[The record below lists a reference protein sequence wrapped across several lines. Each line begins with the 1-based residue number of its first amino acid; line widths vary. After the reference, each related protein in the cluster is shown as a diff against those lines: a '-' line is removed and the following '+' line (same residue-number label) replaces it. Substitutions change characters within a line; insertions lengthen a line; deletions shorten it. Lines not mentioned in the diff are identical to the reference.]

1 MSEEKRI
8 DRLEGIAIDSQSR
21 IATLERS
28 TDRIEKSIDKLL
40 SEFSALRGDFS
51 DLRNEF
57 SNLRNEFFKMEA
69 RLTWKVTTFFSLGG
83 AVAGLLMILFG
94 IGAK

>member
-8 DRLEGIAIDSQSR
+8 DRLEGLYIENKVSIE
-21 IATLERS
+21 THERMIS
-28 TDRIEKSIDKLL
+28 EMKANTEKVL
-40 SEFSALRGDFS
+40 SEISALRGDFS

-57 SNLRNEFFKMEA
+57 FKLEV
-69 RLTWKVTTFFSLGG
+69 RVTWRIIAFSSLGG

-94 IGAK
+94 VGAK